1 MEPTILSSSGHHILA
16 RHSSMSASAFRS
28 FHASFDA
35 TGLGAVFAP
44 RKPRHPLLR
53 VAVGLLGLALLA
65 GLLVVGVFVGAAML
79 AAGLLRR
86 LWSQR
91 NAPRVHPVMEA
102 DYRVVRKPALRHAR

>member
-1 MEPTILSSSGHHILA
+1 
-16 RHSSMSASAFRS
+16 MSASAFRS

-35 TGLGAVFAP
+35 TGLGAIFAP

-53 VAVGLLGLALLA
+53 VAVGLLGLVLLA

-86 LWSQR
+86 SWSQR
-91 NAPRVHPVMEA
+91 KVPGVDPVVEA
-102 DYRVVRKPALRHAR
+102 EYRVVRKPALPHVR